1 MDLVDSSLSGSKI
14 GKDGQSGMLNRGGQ
28 QIGFDGSYNAYNNSK
43 LMKTTNSFFQQN
55 ASDKE
60 TLLKTQFS
68 KMKNEMNIIDD
79 KLYMTTKKN
88 RGKEQ
93 SAIME
98 VTNEQK
104 VLPPLKHKPKKFL
117 PQMHGHFEK
126 DNLLVNIGSLKSKN
140 SGGVPAGPQSIHQ
153 HHSLNQKNKQTTH

>member
-1 MDLVDSSLSGSKI
+1 
-14 GKDGQSGMLNRGGQ
+14 MLNRGGQ

-60 TLLKTQFS
+60 TLLKTQLS

-88 RGKEQ
+88 RGKE
-93 SAIME
+93 
-98 VTNEQK
+98 
-104 VLPPLKHKPKKFL
+104 
-117 PQMHGHFEK
+117 
-126 DNLLVNIGSLKSKN
+126 
-140 SGGVPAGPQSIHQ
+140 
-153 HHSLNQKNKQTTH
+153 